1 MSTPDYDSPWKE
13 ILDGYFPD
21 FMAFFFADIHADIDW
36 ARGYESLD
44 AELQQIVRDAALG
57 RRLADKLMQVWR
69 RDGPPQMVLIHLEVQ
84 GQREADFAKRMF
96 VYNYR
101 TFDRYDGPVAS
112 LAVLTDASRAWR
124 PTRYR
129 YRLWGCEMGIRFR
142 VVKLRDYRR
151 RWAELEA
158 SRNPFAV
165 VVMAQLQ
172 VRATQRRPTTRLQAK
187 VQLIRHLYTQGLTRQ
202 QILDLFRFLDW
213 VLTLPEALEQQ
224 FQVELAQVEAET
236 QMPYITSIERMGI
249 EKGRQQGLQEGFQ
262 QGEAFMLTH
271 LLTRRFGPLP
281 GWATSRLAQAS
292 REELEQWAERVL
304 EAQRL
309 EDVFAT
315 T

>member
-1 MSTPDYDSPWKE
+1 
-13 ILDGYFPD
+13 
-21 FMAFFFADIHADIDW
+21 
-36 ARGYESLD
+36 
-44 AELQQIVRDAALG
+44 
-57 RRLADKLMQVWR
+57 
-69 RDGPPQMVLIHLEVQ
+69 
-84 GQREADFAKRMF
+84 MF

-101 TFDRYDGPVAS
+101 TFDRYDCPVAS
-112 LAVLTDASRAWR
+112 LAVLTDASHAWR

-165 VVMAQLQ
+165 VVMPQLQ
-172 VRATQRRPTTRLQAK
+172 ARATQRRPTTRLQAK
-187 VQLIRHLYTQGLTRQ
+187 VQLIRHLYTRGWTRQ

-224 FQVELAQVEAET
+224 FQVALAQVEAET
-236 QMPYITSIERMGI
+236 HMPYITSIERMGI
-249 EKGRQQGLQEGFQ
+249 EKGIQQGFQ
-262 QGEAFMLTH
+262 QGEAFVLTR

-281 GWATSRLAQAS
+281 DWATERLAQAS

>member
-36 ARGYESLD
+36 SRGYESLD
-44 AELQQIVRDAALG
+44 AELQQIVRDAVLG

-69 RDGPPQMVLIHLEVQ
+69 HDGTPQMVLIHLEVQ
-84 GQREADFAKRMF
+84 GQREADFPKRMF

-101 TFDRYDGPVAS
+101 TFDRYDCPVAS

-142 VVKLRDYRR
+142 VVKLRDYRT
-151 RWAELEA
+151 RWAELEG

-165 VVMAQLQ
+165 VVMAHLQ
-172 VRATQRRPTTRLQAK
+172 ARAMQRHPTTRLQAK

-224 FQVELAQVEAET
+224 FQVELAHVEAET
-236 QMPYITSIERMGI
+236 HMPYITSIERMGI
-249 EKGRQQGLQEGFQ
+249 EKGIQEGLQQGFQ
-262 QGEAFMLTH
+262 QGEAFVLTR

-281 GWATSRLAQAS
+281 GWASERLAQAS
-292 REELEQWAERVL
+292 REDLEQWAERVL
-304 EAQRL
+304 DAQRL